1 MRRKAFA
8 VSHRI
13 QNAVSWYGTEYKFT
27 RNVKNEYGE
36 PTEEP
41 ELVEIVQGI
50 YHSSQQSFIE
60 LINTEAAKIKTKTNK
75 GILCS
80 SSSGSL
86 LLQGDRVEI
95 NFVEYKITAV
105 EPVVYGDVKVAT
117 EISLEECAYSEDSNE
132 NQV

>member
-1 MRRKAFA
+1 MVRKAFA
-8 VSHRI
+8 VAHRV
-13 QNAVSWYGTEYKFT
+13 QNAVSWYGAEYRFT
-27 RNVKNEYGE
+27 RNSKNEYGE

-60 LINTEAAKIKTKTNK
+60 LINTEAAKIKAKTNK
-75 GILCS
+75 GILCL

-95 NFVEYKITAV
+95 SSVEYRVTTV
-105 EPVVYGDVKVAT
+105 EPVMYGDVKVAT